1 MIGPHISPEQGIT
14 IYENDHTQGPA
25 CAIACGAG
33 TVYRNYFVNMNGQ
46 RGQTRNHQIDCLSD
60 FGAAVGNQDE
70 RYWKMQNGYLIT
82 TRESMISLNEHLA
95 LLSPDQL
102 DDLRGTIRIG
112 IQRQTQVTANDCGHC
127 VTQVYA
133 SAIPV
138 SYNPVLGRTI

>member
-95 LLSPDQL
+95 LLSPTNSMIFAA
-102 DDLRGTIRIG
+102 RFESGFSVKRK
-112 IQRQTQVTANDCGHC
+112 
-127 VTQVYA
+127 
-133 SAIPV
+133 
-138 SYNPVLGRTI
+138 